1 MFTKE
6 VAGTANALVG
16 GWGNLGGG
24 VTQLIMGSVL
34 FPLFKTGMS
43 AETAWRTVCIVPAVV
58 GFCLGGLIMCIS
70 DDAPKGG
77 SFPFFARQLC
87 VYHSDA
93 AFTYLS
99 VTQETTPK

>member
-24 VTQLIMGSVL
+24 VTQIVMGSVL

-43 AETAWRTVCIVPAVV
+43 AERAWRTVSIVPACV
-58 GFCLGGLIMCIS
+58 GLLTGFTIMRVS
-70 DDAPKGG
+70 DDCPKGN
-77 SFPFFARQLC
+77 
-87 VYHSDA
+87 Y
-93 AFTYLS
+93 
-99 VTQETTPK
+99 K